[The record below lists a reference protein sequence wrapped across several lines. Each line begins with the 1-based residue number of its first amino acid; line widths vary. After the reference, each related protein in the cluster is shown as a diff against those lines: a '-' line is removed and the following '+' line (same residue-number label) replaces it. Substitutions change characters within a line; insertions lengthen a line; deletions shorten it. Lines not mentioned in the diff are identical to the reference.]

1 MSLLR
6 IDIKPG
12 ESIRIG
18 DVAVITLEE
27 KAGKLAR
34 LTIEA
39 DKNVP
44 VSRSQRQ
51 NAAQLAAS
59 MGITG
64 KR

>member
-18 DVAVITLEE
+18 DAVITLEE
-27 KAGKLAR
+27 KTGKLAR
-34 LTIEA
+34 LAIEA
-39 DKNVP
+39 DKKVP
-44 VSRSQRQ
+44 VSRVQRQ
-51 NAAQLAAS
+51 STAKLAAS

-64 KR
+64 KL

>member
-18 DVAVITLEE
+18 DVAVITME
-27 KAGKLAR
+27 KKLGNIAR
-34 LTIEA
+34 ITIEA
-39 DKNVP
+39 DKSVP
-44 VSRSQRQ
+44 VSRVNRQ
-51 NAAQLAAS
+51 STAQLAAS

-64 KR
+64 KS

>member
-27 KAGKLAR
+27 KTGKLAR
-34 LTIEA
+34 LAIEA
-39 DKNVP
+39 DQKVP
-44 VSRSQRQ
+44 VSRVQRQ
-51 NAAQLAAS
+51 STAQLAAS

-64 KR
+64 KQ

>member
-18 DVAVITLEE
+18 DIAVITLEE

-34 LTIEA
+34 LSIEA
-39 DKNVP
+39 DKKVP
-44 VSRSQRQ
+44 VSRVQFQ
-51 NAAQLAAS
+51 NTAQLVAS

-64 KR
+64 KA